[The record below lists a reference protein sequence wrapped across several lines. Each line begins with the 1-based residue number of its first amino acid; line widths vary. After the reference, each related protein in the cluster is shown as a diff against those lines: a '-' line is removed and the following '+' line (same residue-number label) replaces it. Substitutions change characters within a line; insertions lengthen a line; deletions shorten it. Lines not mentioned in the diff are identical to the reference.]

1 MGAPPWLTPNHGR
14 KRRLPYNNAVSPLN
28 PPAPSGSGRAY
39 PAWARGRR
47 RSASAPERLRARSGA
62 AEPAPRGGGDGPGP
76 PPDRAGVAPPL
87 PLALLP
93 PAQRHELD
101 ALIRPPDARHRPAH
115 SVP

>member
-47 RSASAPERLRARSGA
+47 RSASAPERPRARGGA
-62 AEPAPRGGGDGPGP
+62 DEPAPRSGDDGPGP
-76 PPDRAGVAPPL
+76 TPGRAGVDA
-87 PLALLP
+87 PLALAPLH
-93 PAQRHELD
+93 AAERRD
-101 ALIRPPDARHRPAH
+101 AA
-115 SVP
+115 